1 MNENFISLQDAAE
14 GLAGGVKSE
23 SEMWLSLLISDAQ
36 EGKLACL
43 KSWIEH
49 RGTSPG
55 GISFDRQP
63 HEWRVLRVTLKTW
76 MEARAIRQAFGYREQ
91 GKEHQPAPVVPQPQ
105 PTTPSPAPVVP
116 TEPPAPPVVAAGA
129 SGGVEP
135 DKAGPLPV
143 EQGLS
148 TKDIAHAFD
157 GVNGWS
163 VDRWTKNLSAAKWLH
178 PARIALGGAGGASS
192 VWSPVML
199 AQLMHDSTKGEREK
213 EKLMK
218 VFNSRFARNPA
229 LGLWRDAFND
239 YFATHCATD

>member
-1 MNENFISLQDAAE
+1 MADRPFPEALEQPAYQKTPEYQAQYWAAYNKAVQADINEQSSDLKKWKEATSKDAAY
-14 GLAGGVKSE
+14 LTKRQQQITALTASIDALTKT
-23 SEMWLSLLISDAQ
+23 LL
-36 EGKLACL
+36 
-43 KSWIEH
+43 
-49 RGTSPG
+49 
-55 GISFDRQP
+55 
-63 HEWRVLRVTLKTW
+63 
-76 MEARAIRQAFGYREQ
+76 
-91 GKEHQPAPVVPQPQ
+91 
-105 PTTPSPAPVVP
+105 PTDSH
-116 TEPPAPPVVAAGA
+116 APPVVTESA
-129 SGGVEP
+129 SVSVEP

-218 VFNSRFARNPA
+218 VFNSRFNRNPA